1 MLNHHYF
8 VKEADGQSEVVTP
21 LLMASNPSPMPVPI
35 TMPIPDTRMVS
46 FPFDSILLLSLIINL
61 CTLLAARHG

>member
-46 FPFDSILLLSLIINL
+46 FLLVPYPFSV
-61 CTLLAARHG
+61 